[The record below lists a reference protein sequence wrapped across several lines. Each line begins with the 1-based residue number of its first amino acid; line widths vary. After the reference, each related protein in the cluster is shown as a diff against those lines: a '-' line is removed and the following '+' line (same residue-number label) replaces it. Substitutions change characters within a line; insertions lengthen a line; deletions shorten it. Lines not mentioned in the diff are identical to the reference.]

1 SSLVTMDTVVGWDH
15 GPVTHSPETRLEV
28 PTPAAPTIEDLPG
41 LRTQAHELTELL
53 DLGFHHGEVLS
64 RLGTTVSLGVLVTGP
79 AGSGKSALVRAVA
92 ATVKVRVV
100 RVWAPE
106 VAALAA
112 NDAAGRLRAA
122 ATDA

>member
-1 SSLVTMDTVVGWDH
+1 GRGGQATHAPGTVSTVDS
-15 GPVTHSPETRLEV
+15 GPSD
-28 PTPAAPTIEDLPG
+28 PAPAIEDLPG
-41 LRTQAHELTELL
+41 LRAQAHELTELL

-79 AGSGKSALVRAVA
+79 AGSGKSVLVRAVA

-122 ATDA
+122 ATDARGSAPGL